1 MEQKIGE
8 WEWVGEPSI
17 KDTTYKRSDSIITEQ
32 SIIVVR
38 RRLIVGFALN
48 AFSDVGDTE
57 LSVSAWSGGIAG
69 GLTTFSPADANIDD
83 SFITIDCI
91 KDDPIPVANVPW
103 FYQTQTWEAGRV
115 LTDELV

>member
-8 WEWVGEPSI
+8 WEWVGEPNI
-17 KDTTYKRSDSIITEQ
+17 KDTSYTRSGSIITEQ

-57 LSVSAWSGGIAG
+57 VSVSAWSGGTAG
-69 GLTTFSPADANIDD
+69 VLTSFSPSDANITDT
-83 SFITIDCI
+83 SITIDCI

-103 FYQTQTWEAGRV
+103 FYQTQTWEAWRT
-115 LTDELV
+115 L